1 MTRILA
7 IETSCDETAA
17 AVIAHGR
24 DILSNVVASQI
35 DLHQRYGGVFPEVA
49 SRQHVLSINPVVEQ
63 ALAEAGLGWAG
74 LDAVAVTEGP
84 GLAGSLLVG
93 VNAAKG
99 IAFMRGLPLVAVN
112 HLEGHVYSNWLQ
124 PERVSGV
131 TYQVSAPPAL
141 EFPVLVLIV
150 SGGHTEL
157 VLMEDHGCYRR
168 LGGTL
173 DDAAGEAFDK
183 AARLLGLPYP
193 GGPMVQRAAQGGDPA
208 RFSLPRALM
217 IQPEHRYNFSFSG
230 LKTAVLRLVREQQA
244 ALGDAAWPE
253 GYAGEV
259 DKGAGRQGDKGA
271 GRQGDEG
278 TGRQGDKETRETG
291 EMKAGGDEDG
301 QQRKLRVIRDV
312 AASFQAAVADALVS
326 KTLLAAADCG
336 AHHVCVCGGVA
347 ANGELRRQ
355 LAERMTLPYSIPPIW
370 LCTDNAAMIGAA
382 AHYRFV
388 AGLRAG
394 WDLDVKARLPLVS
407 W

>member
-1 MTRILA
+1 MTQILA

-17 AVIAHGR
+17 AVIADGR
-24 DILSNVVASQI
+24 HILSNVVASQI
-35 DLHQRYGGVFPEVA
+35 DLHRRYGGVFPEVA

-63 ALAEAGLGWAG
+63 ALAEAGLDWAN
-74 LDAVAVTEGP
+74 LDAIAVTEGP

-112 HLEGHVYSNWLQ
+112 HLEGHVYSNWLE

-131 TYQVSAPPAL
+131 KYQVSVPLAL

-157 VLMEDHGCYRR
+157 VLMEDHGHYRR

-193 GGPMVQRAAQGGDPA
+193 GGPMVQRAAQGGDPV
-208 RFSLPRALM
+208 RFPLPRALM
-217 IQPEHRYNFSFSG
+217 SQPDSGRRYNFSFSG
-230 LKTAVLRLVREQQA
+230 LKTAVLRVVREQQA

-253 GYAGEV
+253 GYASAA
-259 DKGAGRQGDKGA
+259 AG
-271 GRQGDEG
+271 
-278 TGRQGDKETRETG
+278 KETRG
-291 EMKAGGDEDG
+291 EEGDDWQG
-301 QQRKLRVIRDV
+301 KVQMVRDI
-312 AASFQAAVADALVS
+312 AASLQAAVADVLVS

-336 AHHVCVCGGVA
+336 ARHVCVCGGVA

-394 WDLDVKARLPLVS
+394 WDLDVKARLPLQS

>member
-1 MTRILA
+1 MTCILA

-17 AVIAHGR
+17 AVVADGR
-24 DILSNVVASQI
+24 TILSNIVASQI
-35 DLHQRYGGVFPEVA
+35 DLHRRYGGVFPEVA
-49 SRQHVLSINPVVEQ
+49 SRQHVRSINPVIEQ
-63 ALAEAGLGWAG
+63 ALAEASLGWEE

-112 HLEGHVYSNWLQ
+112 HLEGHVYSNWLEPKTMNDEVRAMN
-124 PERVSGV
+124 PESGLRNSSFIV
-131 TYQVSAPPAL
+131 HRSS
-141 EFPVLVLIV
+141 FPILVLIV

-157 VLMEDHGCYRR
+157 VLMEDHGRYRR

-208 RFSLPRALM
+208 RFPLPRALM
-217 IQPEHRYNFSFSG
+217 TQPEHRYNFSFSG

-244 ALGDAAWPE
+244 ALADAAWPE
-253 GYAGEV
+253 GYVGEV
-259 DKGAGRQGDKGA
+259 DEGAKV
-271 GRQGDEG
+271 
-278 TGRQGDKETRETG
+278 TREKREMG
-291 EMKAGGDEDG
+291 ERRREDGADG
-301 QQRKLRVIRDV
+301 QQRKVQVIRDI
-312 AASFQAAVADALVS
+312 AASLQAAVADVLVS

-336 AHHVCVCGGVA
+336 ARHVCVCGGVA

-382 AHYRFV
+382 AHYRFT

-394 WDLDVKARLPLVS
+394 WDLDVKARLPLRS